1 MEMKKIINVTLS
13 FLLVFFFALTFGLNV
28 KAETENVSIDVTLV
42 KTEDVDTIPFTGTLG
57 QQMAVDFGALQ
68 DEFAFFIH
76 EGNVINDLSTQ
87 FVVSESNNIIAV
99 LQNVEAVYIDTNGAF
114 LGAHTEPTIDLSKPG
129 YVFNTYVD
137 HADNNVVKV
146 ARYNRVN
153 TDEIILTINGGIHM
167 PENPVFNQVVT
178 LEPTNVENFS
188 YWADEDGQIVSTNP
202 NYTFTAMVDLE
213 LTAVHDET
221 FVNQDV
227 LYLTNVTGIRDNYL
241 SFLGHFD
248 LLEDKKAVE
257 YGLLASNEEELLTL
271 DSTTATKVP
280 STALTVDNEFLRSFP
295 EDAFKTFRA
304 YAILDDNS
312 VLYSENN
319 FLVESVVGESF
330 VETFDNMEMSGSSYG
345 SGSHTGANKQVWS
358 YTDARGDQ
366 AMDGKALLLRKGSLT
381 TTFENGLSNISFDY
395 DRAFPNDKSRS
406 YEIYLNGEL
415 IDTIIV
421 LATANDRKTY
431 NSGPLNYIGTVE
443 LEIKGLGAQKMIDN
457 VAWTEASQQDITSK
471 TIEVAFLDGDL
482 RTTKLVSKNET
493 VTPLEE
499 PAKDGFTFLGWYLEG
514 TEEVF
519 DFDTEITESITL
531 EARWKA
537 TQASVTTSQELKD
550 ALLDEFI
557 DTINIDAEITGD
569 VVYNIDRSVTI
580 EGNENKL
587 FGTFIIKA
595 NDVTINNLHLENKG
609 DEAGTNTP
617 NRGAIYVYAE
627 NITLT
632 NNTFTTTLDGDG
644 IPNGIQIMTP
654 VAGTPLSNYVLTN
667 NTFDGYINEEGKY
680 SSTAILFAQEFNSG
694 TVGGR
699 AESMVATN
707 ADYEAILLNNTIVN
721 FALDLSHTDWTNS
734 SQPTIYP
741 YTITFDSNGGSEVT
755 VPRVHYNHTAEVPE
769 TPTKAGHTFVEWQ
782 LDGETFDFNMPI
794 TESITLVAVWEIAP
808 GAVVNQTKNIAYS
821 TIQEAINEADDYDV
835 ILVAAGTFEKQ
846 LTIDKP
852 LTLLGPNKEVVG
864 AGTRNAEAILT
875 LPAGLED
882 GYYQV
887 ISITS
892 DDVTIEGFKLFED
905 VSVAFGGYQTVGI
918 QAKGNNIVVRNNIFD
933 GFNRNQLLITSQT
946 LVDEEWINIYKEG
959 ALVEGNLF
967 ENSKD
972 FSAIYLQGTAGTV
985 QNNVVLNAAYRGIQ
999 IQPYSQS
1006 LGGTVSNNEVQAGKS
1021 GLYYNSAYAAG
1032 SWLFEDN
1039 EITAADLVN
1048 AEEWH
1053 GISIQGFTEGSEVV
1067 TFRNNS
1073 IDGLGA
1079 DRNEG
1084 ILTIGIKSFTTFE
1097 DVALLENNII
1107 ANVDQEF
1114 DPIMSQF
1121 TVTFDTD
1128 GGSVVDSQ
1136 VVVKDGFVI
1145 EPEEPT
1151 KEGYTFVEWQL
1162 DGETFDFETPIS
1174 ESFALVAV
1182 WEEIVYDTIEASIQ
1196 YTGSQNG
1203 ANQSGDITSDLTIT
1217 NPVENAI
1224 TITYIPGTGSNN
1236 IFNNSSKE
1244 IRLYVNGEIEISVE
1258 GSLIIG
1264 VSFSTSRN
1272 DGVSING
1279 GSKITNSSINETF
1292 DGVAELSIKAA
1303 GNQVRMGTITIKY
1316 VIQ

>member
-1 MEMKKIINVTLS
+1 MEMKKLISVTLS

-42 KTEDVDTIPFTGTLG
+42 TTEDVEMIPFTGTLG

-153 TDEIILTINGGIHM
+153 TEEVILTINGGIHL

-241 SFLGHFD
+241 SFLGHFE

-381 TTFENGLSNISFDY
+381 TIFENGLSNISFDY
-395 DRAFPNDKSRS
+395 DRAFTNKNPRS

-471 TIEVAFLDGDL
+471 TIEVAFLDGDV

-499 PAKDGFTFLGWYLEG
+499 PAKDGFSFLGWYLEG

-531 EARWKA
+531 EARWRA

-587 FGTFIIKA
+587 FATFIIKA

-644 IPNGIQIMTP
+644 ISNGIQIMTP

-667 NTFDGYINEEGKY
+667 NTFDGYINEEGRY

-694 TVGGR
+694 TVGGY

-707 ADYEAILLNNTIVN
+707 VDYEAILSNNTIVN
-721 FALDLSHTDWTNS
+721 YALDLAHTDWTNT

-741 YTITFDSNGGSEVT
+741 YTITLDSNGGSEVT
-755 VPRVHYNHTAEVPE
+755 VPRVHYNDTAEVPE

-808 GAVVNQTKNIAYS
+808 GAVVNQTKNIAYT
-821 TIQEAINEADDYDV
+821 TIQEAIDDADDNDV
-835 ILVAAGTFEKQ
+835 ILVAEGTFAEQ

-852 LTLLGPNKEVVG
+852 LTLVGPNKEVVG

-875 LPAGLED
+875 LPAELAD
-882 GYYQV
+882 GYYPLV
-887 ISITS
+887 YVHA
-892 DDVTIEGFKLFED
+892 DNVVIEGFKLFED
-905 VSVAFGGYQTVGI
+905 VSVASGEYQTVGI
-918 QAKGNNIVVRNNIFD
+918 QAQVNNIVVRNNIFD
-933 GFNRNQLLITSQT
+933 GFNRIQLLITSQT
-946 LVDEEWINIYKEG
+946 FDTETEKWVNVFREG
-959 ALVEGNLF
+959 ALVEGNF
-967 ENSKD
+967 FVNSKD
-972 FSAIYLQGTAGTV
+972 YTAIYLQGTAGTV
-985 QNNVVLNAAYRGIQ
+985 QNNVVLNAASRGIQ
-999 IQPYSQS
+999 IQPYRQA

-1039 EITAADLVN
+1039 EITAANLEN

-1053 GISIQGFTEGSEVV
+1053 GISIQGFTAGSEVV
-1067 TFRNNS
+1067 TFRNNN
-1073 IDGLGA
+1073 IDGSA
-1079 DRNEG
+1079 ANRNEG
-1084 ILTIGIKSFTTFE
+1084 ISTIGIKSFTTFE
-1097 DVALLENNII
+1097 GVALLENNII

-1128 GGSVVDSQ
+1128 GGSLVDSQ
-1136 VVVKDGFVI
+1136 VIAKDGFVI

-1162 DGETFDFETPIS
+1162 DGETFDFATPVTSNFVLTAIWEVFEIFATDLFIS
-1174 ESFALVAV
+1174 EYIEGSGNSKAL
-1182 WEEIVYDTIEASIQ
+1182 EIYNGTGATVDLSNYTLLLYSNGNTSSNSELKLSGLLPHGETIVI
-1196 YTGSQNG
+1196 YH
-1203 ANQSGDITSDLTIT
+1203 NQSNNELKTKAQESFLSQQANGS
-1217 NPVENAI
+1217 V
-1224 TITYIPGTGSNN
+1224 TG
-1236 IFNNSSKE
+1236 
-1244 IRLYVNGEIEISVE
+1244 
-1258 GSLIIG
+1258 
-1264 VSFSTSRN
+1264 
-1272 DGVSING
+1272 
-1279 GSKITNSSINETF
+1279 
-1292 DGVAELSIKAA
+1292 
-1303 GNQVRMGTITIKY
+1303 
-1316 VIQ
+1316 